1 MTTPIKPMSAEDAT
15 EQAIKVVSAVIE
27 ALTKADVHPEIKD
40 EIRLAVKEALASHL
54 AYVKE
59 KMPEEWRWAHG
70 DDCSHYEN
78 KCDVKDGSLE
88 YNEALNACRAVLQSE
103 IDELTK

>member
-1 MTTPIKPMSAEDAT
+1 MTTPIKPMSAEEIVEMMIDFASIGSDGNLYYHT
-15 EQAIKVVSAVIE
+15 DKVRS
-27 ALTKADVHPEIKD
+27 
-40 EIRLAVKEALASHL
+40 ALASHL

-59 KMPEEWRWAHG
+59 RMPEEWRWAHG

-103 IDELTK
+103 IDELTKEL